1 MATTIKDIAKMC
13 GVGVSTVSRAI
24 NGHPDINPATREKIM
39 KVVEETGFV
48 PNASAR
54 SLKQSESNNVAL
66 IVKGIANPFF
76 TRMIHVLEDSIEKKG
91 CATILRHV
99 ASDQDEV
106 HIAAGLA
113 AERKLKGIIFL
124 GGNFT
129 HDGMQLKNLGVP
141 YVFSTI
147 GMDSDGKDPVIANVS
162 VDDVEAAKMAIS
174 YLIESGH
181 RRIGLIA
188 EGIDVPSVGQL
199 RYRGYCEAF
208 KEHGLE
214 IDHRLITQV
223 SDGEEHYTM
232 ENGYKAAKILLRTVP
247 DLSAIFCFS
256 DVLAM
261 GACRAITDHGK
272 KIPEDVSVVGFD
284 GIEDAKYFI
293 PRLTTIRQPVDEI
306 ARETIDMLFGMIEGK
321 TPGRRVLM
329 QAQLVLGE
337 STANGPFRH

>member
-1 MATTIKDIAKMC
+1 MATTIKDIAKIC

-24 NGHPDINPATREKIM
+24 NGHPDINPVTRQKIL

-66 IVKGIANPFF
+66 MVKGIANPFF
-76 TRMIHVLEDSIEKKG
+76 TKIIHMLEDAIEKHG

-106 HIAAGLA
+106 HIAAALC

-129 HDGMQLKNLGVP
+129 HDETQLKNLGVP

-147 GMDSDGKDPVIANVS
+147 GMDPTGKDPVKANIS
-162 VDDVEAAKMAIS
+162 IDDMQAANMATS
-174 YLIESGH
+174 YLLDCGH
-181 RRIGLIA
+181 RKIGLIG
-188 EGIDVPSVGQL
+188 EGIEVPSVGQL
-199 RYRGYCEAF
+199 RYRGYCKAF
-208 KEHGLE
+208 EEHGLAV
-214 IDHRLITQV
+214 DPRLIV
-223 SDGEEHYTM
+223 EIVEGEDHYTM
-232 ENGYKAAKILLRTVP
+232 ENGYRAAQRLLRTVP
-247 DLSAIFCFS
+247 DISAIFCIS

-272 KIPEDVSVVGFD
+272 RIPDDVSVVGYD
-284 GIEDAKYFI
+284 GIEDARYFI
-293 PRLTTIRQPVDEI
+293 PRLTTIRQPVDQI
-306 ARETIDMLFGMIEGK
+306 ARETIDMLFGMIDEGK
-321 TPGRRVLM
+321 GGRRVLM
-329 QAQLVLGE
+329 KAQLVIGE
-337 STANGPFRH
+337 STANGPYHR